1 MSHRAHNEPMKLA
14 DIQSVRCRQIGL
26 RELAAYLIMSSLLG
40 SVWSTALRA
49 VSMPAP
55 LPPPFSP
62 APILRHVVYA
72 SLLHF
77 GVETADQYGFDKV
90 SDEVLE
96 HNPW

>member
-1 MSHRAHNEPMKLA
+1 MAAHR
-14 DIQSVRCRQIGL
+14 
-26 RELAAYLIMSSLLG
+26 IMGSLLG

-49 VSMPAP
+49 VSM
-55 LPPPFSP
+55 PPPFSP

-72 SLLHF
+72 SLLHV